1 MKNTLLASTAL
12 IAMTG
17 AAAAELK
24 VTGTARVGL
33 LTTEGA
39 AEITGKTTYKA
50 ITTASKATYKIF
62 GAAATAKTPKV
73 HIYNPTT
80 TAVELGTV
88 GVKASAGDITDI
100 DKMINEATLRL
111 AGDSALASA
120 TAGVATALVDSAAEY
135 AQVAADL
142 AALKQLKA
150 DLVTTTTT
158 VAAGKDSTDSANRI
172 RISFTGSGETDSG
185 LAFGA
190 TIRAD
195 NAAAGSSPGNAGSQ
209 YVSGA
214 FGKLSMGDLNGADE
228 SGAGGGVSGVGLTG
242 LSDHNDISYQSSDHN
257 IAYEFSTSGVTF
269 GYSQNTAVKT
279 GSNSAMGLKYSGEM
293 GGATVS
299 IGVGQSKV
307 STATQ
312 TSMSVSA
319 SSGGL
324 TLKAI
329 TSSNDNGPDVAVT
342 DGTTRSADGT
352 TAYVNGI
359 VAATTPDTDQTAVSI
374 SYAMDA
380 MSVTAFTKT
389 VSTTGSAD
397 MDYSGFGFVYDLGGV
412 SLKAGVVDAN
422 DTQLVDFG
430 LSFSF

>member
-1 MKNTLLASTAL
+1 MKHTLLASTAL
-12 IAMTG
+12 VTMAG
-17 AAAAELK
+17 AAAAELTI
-24 VTGTARVGL
+24 TGTARIGL
-33 LTTEGA
+33 VTTEGA
-39 AEITGKTTYKA
+39 AEIAGKTTFGK
-50 ITTASKATYKIF
+50 ISKAAKDTYAIF

-73 HIYNPTT
+73 HIYTQ
-80 TAVELGTV
+80 AASSVALGTV
-88 GVKASAGDITDI
+88 GDKATQGDIDDL
-100 DKMINEATLRL
+100 DKMINEAQLRL
-111 AGDSALASA
+111 TGESGLASPG
-120 TAGVATALVDSAAEY
+120 AGVVTALVDTPAEY

-142 AALKQLKA
+142 ATLQQLRA
-150 DLVTTTTT
+150 DLITVTTTT
-158 VAAGKDSTDSANRI
+158 AATKDSTDAANRF
-172 RISFTGSGETDSG
+172 RVSFTGSGETDSG
-185 LAFGA
+185 LAYGA

-195 NAAAGSSPGNAGSQ
+195 NSGAGSTGSGGSP

-242 LSDHNDISYQSSDHN
+242 LKDHNDISYQSSDHN
-257 IAYEFSTSGVTF
+257 LAYEYSTSGVTF

-279 GSNSAMGLKYSGEM
+279 GSNSAMGLKYSGDL
-293 GGATVS
+293 GGASVS

-307 STATQ
+307 GTATQ

-329 TSSNDNGPDVAVT
+329 TSTNDNGPAT
-342 DGTTRSADGT
+342 ETTTGTTRSGDGT
-352 TAYVNGI
+352 TAYVNGTF
-359 VAATTPDTDQTAVSI
+359 AATNVDTDQTAVSI

-389 VSTTGSAD
+389 VSTVGSAD
-397 MDYSGFGFVYDLGGV
+397 MDYSGFGFAYDLGGV

>member
-111 AGDSALASA
+111 SGDSALASA

-329 TSSNDNGPDVAVT
+329 TSSNDNGPDVVVT
-342 DGTTRSADGT
+342 DGTTRSGDGT

>member
-1 MKNTLLASTAL
+1 MKHTLLASTAL
-12 IAMTG
+12 VAMTG
-17 AAAAELK
+17 AAAAELTI
-24 VTGTARVGL
+24 TGTARVGL
-33 LTTEGA
+33 LTTEGTA
-39 AEITGKTTYKA
+39 SVAGKTTYNK
-50 ITTASKATYKIF
+50 ISTAAKETYAIF

-73 HIYNPTT
+73 HIYNQTV
-80 TAVELGTV
+80 TAVALGTV
-88 GVKASAGDITDI
+88 ADKATKGDID
-100 DKMINEATLRL
+100 DLDLMINEATLRL
-111 AGDSALASA
+111 SGLTKIATPGDGVVLALID
-120 TAGVATALVDSAAEY
+120 TKAE
-135 AQVAADL
+135 ADQVAKDL
-142 AALKQLKA
+142 ATLKALKA
-150 DLVTTTTT
+150 DLVTVTTTT
-158 VAAGKDSTDSANRI
+158 ATTKDSTDAANRM
-172 RISFTGSGETDSG
+172 RVTFTGSGETDSG
-185 LAFGA
+185 LAYGA

-195 NAAAGSSPGNAGSQ
+195 NAGSGSLGTGGSQ
-209 YVSGA
+209 YISGA
-214 FGKLSMGDLNGADE
+214 FGKVSMGDLNGADE

-242 LSDHNDISYQSSDHN
+242 LKDYNDLKYQSSDHN
-257 IAYEFSTSGVTF
+257 IAYEFSTAGVTF
-269 GYSQNTAVKT
+269 GYSQNLAVKT

-307 STATQ
+307 STSTQ
-312 TSMSVSA
+312 TSVSVSG

-329 TSSNDNGPDVAVT
+329 SSTNDNGPASLIT
-342 DGTTRSADGT
+342 AGTTRSADGT
-352 TAYVNGI
+352 TAYVNGTF
-359 VAATTPDTDQTAVSI
+359 AADNNDTDQTAVSI

-397 MDYSGFGFVYDLGGV
+397 MDYSGFGFAYDLGGV